1 MKGDGKQI
9 LNTVENNSE
18 NSNATETQENSNR
31 TIIVFPRKC
40 IETENQFKKT
50 PVTIKSYKSQPDF
63 KQEIVTHQFKS
74 QKEFNDMIE
83 KEQVK
88 ISEELTKVNKK
99 LNQRFSDGLKQ
110 IIENLTTSFLKEIN
124 SMQQEIQYI
133 KNKVTNLLEENIKIR
148 FHRK

>member
-31 TIIVFPRKC
+31 N

-50 PVTIKSYKSQPDF
+50 PVRIKSYKSQPDF

-74 QKEFNDMIE
+74 HKEFNDTIE

-110 IIENLTTSFLKEIN
+110 IIENLTTSFLKEIS

-148 FHRK
+148 FHWK